1 MGPPFRGRNN
11 IYSDDMFLL
20 LVSVKQTEVRRSDPP
35 DLCAFMAN
43 NAGLALELVREAIR
57 VL

>member
-20 LVSVKQTEVRRSDPP
+20 LVSVKQIEARRSDPP
-35 DLCAFMAN
+35 GLCALFGN
-43 NAGLALELVREAIR
+43 TAGLALELVREAIR

>member
-11 IYSDDMFLL
+11 FYSDDLFLL
-20 LVSVKQTEVRRSDPP
+20 LVSVKQAEARRNIPP
-35 DLCAFMAN
+35 GLCELMGN

>member
-1 MGPPFRGRNN
+1 MGPPFRGRND

-20 LVSVKQTEVRRSDPP
+20 MVSVKQTEVRRSYPP
-35 DLCAFMAN
+35 DHCAFMGN

>member
-20 LVSVKQTEVRRSDPP
+20 LVSVKQTEVRRSYPP
-35 DLCAFMAN
+35 DLCVLIGN
-43 NAGLALELVREAIR
+43 NAGSALELVREAIR

>member
-20 LVSVKQTEVRRSDPP
+20 LVSGKQTEARRSDPP
-35 DLCAFMAN
+35 DLFALLGN
-43 NAGLALELVREAIR
+43 NAGLALELVREAFR

>member
-11 IYSDDMFLL
+11 LYSVNMFLL
-20 LVSVKQTEVRRSDPP
+20 LVFVKLTEVQRSDPP